1 MAVSYYEES
10 VLSFFISDLNCWR
23 NNLKTV
29 LISLTMVKMVRHPP
43 LALRERRWSLS
54 DMSRVIAHRNCQE
67 LARRRNWR
75 CRAQQWVSFII
86 LKKVEIAFGFLGS
99 LWE

>member
-1 MAVSYYEES
+1 
-10 VLSFFISDLNCWR
+10 
-23 NNLKTV
+23 
-29 LISLTMVKMVRHPP
+29 MVRHPP

-54 DMSRVIAHRNCQE
+54 AMSRVIAHRNCQE

-86 LKKVEIAFGFLGS
+86 LKKGRNCIWFS
-99 LWE
+99 WEFMGMS

>member
-1 MAVSYYEES
+1 
-10 VLSFFISDLNCWR
+10 
-23 NNLKTV
+23 
-29 LISLTMVKMVRHPP
+29 MVRHPP

-54 DMSRVIAHRNCQE
+54 AMSRVIAHRNCQE

-86 LKKVEIAFGFLGS
+86 LKRQKLHLVFLGVYGNELK
-99 LWE
+99 LW